1 MDRLEMELKEIDE
14 FIRSV
19 EELADETDE
28 TVIYGTHTH
37 LEETKCL
44 EEADVR
50 DANGNVIATLCRIY

>member
-19 EELADETDE
+19 EELADEIDK

-44 EEADVR
+44 EET
-50 DANGNVIATLCRIY
+50 VIEDEKGSLVATLCRIY